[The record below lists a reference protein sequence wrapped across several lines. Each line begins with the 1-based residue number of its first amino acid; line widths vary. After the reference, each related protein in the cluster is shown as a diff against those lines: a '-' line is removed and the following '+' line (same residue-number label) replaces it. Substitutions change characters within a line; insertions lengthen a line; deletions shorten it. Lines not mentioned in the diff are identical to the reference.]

1 MCWLLFNNGPSSGKT
16 NQLTKTGGS
25 SINHANPEPVI
36 NLVLALKVNAATII
50 KIIHVASVIAI
61 LDKMLLTAR
70 NMFIILK

>member
-25 SINHANPEPVI
+25 YINQANPEPVI